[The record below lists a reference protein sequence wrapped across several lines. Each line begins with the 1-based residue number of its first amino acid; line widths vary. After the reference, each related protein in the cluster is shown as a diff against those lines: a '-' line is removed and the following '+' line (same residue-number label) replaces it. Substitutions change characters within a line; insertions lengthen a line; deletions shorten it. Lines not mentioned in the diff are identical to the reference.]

1 MVPTGFKAWYERQ
14 GPLIH
19 TLIGAVISVII
30 AQLAP
35 WAVPAIRPPAT
46 EMIESQ
52 QVKINAGY
60 EAALII
66 NEVFGE

>member
-19 TLIGAVISVII
+19 TLIGAVISVIL

-46 EMIESQ
+46 EMIPAQQAKIESG
-52 QVKINAGY
+52 AA
-60 EAALII
+60 AALVVI
-66 NEVFGE
+66 EVFGE